1 MEEQTLFLVEDD
13 ERMSRVIQEELQKW
27 GFDVAIPNNFQHI
40 MEEFQTIQPKLVL
53 MDISLPYFNGY
64 HWCQEIRNLSTV
76 PVIFLSSASD
86 KMNMLMAMNMG
97 ADDFMAK
104 PFDIDLLVAKIQA
117 LLRRTYDFGDKEQ
130 VLSYQDIH
138 LSLLEGELS
147 YQDRIVLLTPN
158 ETKILA
164 ILFNAAEKKVTKEAI
179 MEKLWED
186 EAFISKN
193 ALTVNITRL
202 RKKIAAS
209 GFPSLI
215 HTIKGIGYMLV
226 KEDE

>member
-1 MEEQTLFLVEDD
+1 MENQTLFLVEDD

-27 GFDVAIPNNFQHI
+27 GFDVATPTNFQDI
-40 MEEFQTIQPKLVL
+40 IEEFHTIQPKLVL

-64 HWCQEIRNLSTV
+64 HWCQEIRKLSTV

-97 ADDFMAK
+97 ADDFIAK
-104 PFDIDLLVAKIQA
+104 PFDMDLLVVKIQA
-117 LLRRTYDFGDKEQ
+117 LWRRAYTFSEMEQ
-130 VLSYQDIH
+130 VLSYQDIQ
-138 LSLLEGELS
+138 LSLLEGELA
-147 YQDRIVLLTPN
+147 YQDKIVHLTPN

-164 ILFNAAEKKVTKEAI
+164 ILFNQPEKKVTKEAI
-179 MEKLWED
+179 MEKLWEE

-193 ALTVNITRL
+193 VLTVNITRL